1 MTREASGLRTLC
13 LIVAVSGAAGLA
25 HEVAWARALG
35 QTLGLSLPSLTAVLV
50 AFLGGLGLGALLASR
65 RAGRTGS
72 PLRDYAVLEIAI
84 AIWGLAAPFIAGMVR
99 EGVVTLA
106 ATGHFRE
113 HQEAL
118 RFAIACVALT
128 PLTLM
133 MGATFPLVIREAGRR
148 GADSGTAV
156 RALYGWNTIGGAVG
170 ACVGSFLL
178 LPLLGTK
185 GAFMAAAGGN
195 LLAAVAA
202 LLSWLRQRAAAA
214 SKVIATPAEAG
225 ITGTATSRRGG
236 SAPLVVA
243 ALTATIAGG
252 AAALLQIGWTRAI
265 TLSFGS
271 SIYALGITL
280 TSYILG
286 IGLGPLVVP
295 RRLLRPDRVVAVA
308 AGAFWIVA
316 TSSLALLPLLGRMPV
331 LAAFLSGR
339 FETSLPL
346 MFAAQSGAILLCLL
360 LPTLAHGATFPCL
373 ALLGEGNGR
382 VPTHRAAALVYT
394 WSTWGSVAG
403 LSAGGL
409 LLIPSIGAERT
420 LRVAACM
427 ALLLSFIFFLT
438 RLAPGGS
445 ARPRPLRQALA
456 TALWLA
462 PLVLLALPRWDR
474 DVMTSGGF
482 LYGPIYRS
490 AMGQSGLPEVMRRRG
505 EVLFERESA
514 EALVT
519 VRRSQAGVLSL
530 QINGRTEA
538 SSGGDM
544 ATQLLAAHLPLLLH
558 PGPEKVLVIGLASGI
573 TVGAVGSHAVRD
585 IRVVE
590 IVPAVVEAAR
600 LFSPH
605 NGNALDDPRLEI
617 VLDDARAHLLTSA
630 DRFDVI
636 TSQPSNPWIAGVANL
651 YTVEFYD
658 LIRSRLK
665 PGGLFCQWVQAYHL
679 DPIDLRAIV
688 ASFLRIFPD
697 ATLWEESAGSGDYFL
712 IGGDGP
718 LRIDPERLR
727 SAPGALAEL
736 SAAGIR
742 DEVDLLARFVTGP
755 TGLFDFSA
763 GTPPQTDDRLDLEWR
778 APLALF
784 RRTLHLQVTEINRHR
799 QPVGPFLSP
808 ASAVDPGLLARLS
821 QRLRERE
828 ARLQIVEGLDAA
840 DFETLTDPYMAAGLS
855 ALRAGLYPDAIALL
869 NRATS
874 KNPESGTAGLLLGE
888 AYRAADLL
896 DAAVVVFRRVVEV
909 RPNLSPAW
917 NALGRTLWS
926 LDRAGEARDAFDE
939 ALRRDPGFAAA
950 RNNLGSILLAS
961 DDPVGARR
969 EFEAALVDDPF
980 LAAARANLGLA
991 LKRLGDLAGA
1001 ESAYRQALTL
1011 APLNNDV
1018 RYNLAMLLRETGRDD
1033 SARREF
1039 ARILEID
1046 PVDAG
1051 ARAALSPE
1059 DAPR

>member
-1 MTREASGLRTLC
+1 MTREAGGLRTLC
-13 LIVAVSGAAGLA
+13 LIVAGSGAAGLA

-35 QTLGLSLPSLTAVLV
+35 QTLGHSLPSLTAVLV

-84 AIWGLAAPFIAGMVR
+84 AIWGLAAPFIAGMAR
-99 EGVVTLA
+99 EGVVALSTA
-106 ATGHFRE
+106 GDFRE
-113 HQEAL
+113 HQEAI
-118 RFAIACVALT
+118 RFAVACVALT
-128 PLTLM
+128 PMTLM
-133 MGATFPLVIREAGRR
+133 MGATFPLVIREARRR
-148 GADSGTAV
+148 GADSATAV
-156 RALYGWNTIGGAVG
+156 RALYGWNTVGGALG
-170 ACVGSFLL
+170 ACAGSFLL

-185 GAFMAAAGGN
+185 GAFLAAAGGN

-202 LLSWLRQRAAAA
+202 LVSWLRQRAAAA
-214 SKVIATPAEAG
+214 PRVTATPADVGPTDAA
-225 ITGTATSRRGG
+225 IPRSGG
-236 SAPLVVA
+236 SAPMIVA
-243 ALTATIAGG
+243 ALIATIAGG

-265 TLSFGS
+265 TLAFGS

-280 TSYILG
+280 TAFILG
-286 IGLGPLVVP
+286 IGLGPLVLP
-295 RRLLRPDRVVAVA
+295 RRMLRPGREVAVA
-308 AGAFWIVA
+308 AAAFWIVA

-346 MFAAQSGAILLCLL
+346 LFAAQSGAVLLCLL
-360 LPTLAHGATFPCL
+360 LPTMAHGVTFPCL

-382 VPTHRAAALVYT
+382 VPAHRAAALVYT

-409 LLIPSIGAERT
+409 LLIPSIGSERT
-420 LRVAACM
+420 LRAAACV
-427 ALLLSFIFFLT
+427 ALLLSFVLFLP
-438 RLAPGGS
+438 RLARGG
-445 ARPRPLRQALA
+445 ATRPRPLRQAL
-456 TALWLA
+456 TTVLWLT

-474 DVMTSGGF
+474 DVMASGGF
-482 LYGPIYRS
+482 LYGPVYRS
-490 AMGQSGLPEVMRRRG
+490 AMGRSGLPEVMRRRG
-505 EVLFERESA
+505 EVLFERESG

-558 PGPEKVLVIGLASGI
+558 PGPEKVLVIGLASGV
-573 TVGAVGSHAVRD
+573 TVGGVGSHAVRN

-605 NGNALDDPRLEI
+605 NGNVLDDPRLEI
-617 VLDDARAHLLTSA
+617 VLDDARAHLLVSA

-679 DPIDLRAIV
+679 DPADLRAIV

-718 LRIDPERLR
+718 LRIDPGRLR
-727 SAPGALAEL
+727 SAPSALAEL

-742 DEVDLLARFVTGP
+742 DEADLLARFVTGP
-755 TGLFDFSA
+755 EGLFDFSA

-784 RRTLHLQVTEINRHR
+784 RRTLRLQVTELNRHR
-799 QPVGPFLSP
+799 RPVAPFLAP
-808 ASAVDPGLLARLS
+808 AGAVDPALLERLG

-828 ARLQIVEGLDAA
+828 ARLQILEGLDAS
-840 DFETLTDPYMAAGLS
+840 DIETLTDPYMAAGLE
-855 ALRAGLYPDAIALL
+855 ALRAGLYPKAIELL

-874 KNPESGTAGLLLGE
+874 QNPGSGTAGLLLGE
-888 AYRAADLL
+888 AYRAAGLL
-896 DAAVVVFRRVVEV
+896 DAAVVVFRGAVEV
-909 RPNLSPAW
+909 RPNLAPAW

-926 LDRAGEARDAFDE
+926 LGRAGEAREAFDE
-939 ALRRDPGFAAA
+939 ALRRDPDFPAA
-950 RNNLGSILLAS
+950 RNNLGSVLLAS

-969 EFEAALVDDPF
+969 EFEAALADDPF

-1001 ESAYRQALTL
+1001 ERAYREALEL
-1011 APLNNDV
+1011 APLNNDA
-1018 RYNLAMLLRETGRDD
+1018 RYNLARLLRETGRDD
-1033 SARREF
+1033 SAMQEF

-1046 PVDAG
+1046 PADAG
-1051 ARAALSPE
+1051 ARAALGPE
-1059 DAPR
+1059 GAAR